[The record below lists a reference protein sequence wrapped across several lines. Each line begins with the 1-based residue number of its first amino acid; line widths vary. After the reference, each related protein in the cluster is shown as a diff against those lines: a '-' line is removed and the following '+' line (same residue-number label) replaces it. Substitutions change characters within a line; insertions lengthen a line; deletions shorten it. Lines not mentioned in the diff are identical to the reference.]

1 VRECVLERVFLLERE
16 RERERE
22 RQRYRLK
29 ERRQRDKLKHIQSDR

>member
-1 VRECVLERVFLLERE
+1 MRECVLERVFLLERE